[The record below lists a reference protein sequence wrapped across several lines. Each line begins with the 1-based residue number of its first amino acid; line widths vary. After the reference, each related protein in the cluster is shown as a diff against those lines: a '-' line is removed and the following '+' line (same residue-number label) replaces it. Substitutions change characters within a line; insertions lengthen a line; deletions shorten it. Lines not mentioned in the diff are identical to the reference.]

1 MTLTKLRASL
11 GAHSQAILLTLVW
24 SVAVFFASAI
34 KIQLPGTR
42 SVATEMAQIFLI
54 GAAFSLPRWWLTLLP
69 CLAHGLTIFS
79 GDTIE
84 VGLETTFIMDAL
96 SIPLLWFVHRWLKAQ
111 QLDYL
116 RLGLA
121 WALVVAL
128 HYYLLQLPLMM
139 ATNMVFRDYPW
150 AKVPAAYVMVA
161 EAFIWEALLTT
172 GVTTLAFIAKE
183 EIARR
188 RAAEQRLH
196 EALAAQRALVASAPV
211 AVIATTPAGLVSD
224 WNPAAE
230 RLFARSAADAIG
242 KPMPRV
248 CADPSDATQPSLVD
262 QVLAGASLAR
272 TETSVQA
279 TGGAPIPI
287 AVSGAP
293 LVDAGL
299 GAVLVME
306 DLRAE
311 LALRAAVERSARMSE
326 LGQLLGRVAHEL
338 RNPLFGITATLD
350 AFGGQLVGHA
360 RLELMER
367 TLRGQVG
374 QLAALIMDLLDY
386 GKAGVGERVPTSMA
400 LPVRL
405 AIDDCSADAAARE
418 VGLEVGLPPD
428 LPLAAVNV
436 AQLHQVFRNLVQNA
450 VAFSPRGG
458 VVQVDGAVEVVAG
471 RAHVAIAVL
480 DRGVG
485 FTPADL
491 ESLFE
496 PFFSRRKGGTGLG
509 LSLVQRIVEQHG
521 GTVEASNR
529 HEGGARLVVRLPAV
543 PPDPDGK

>member
-1 MTLTKLRASL
+1 MTTLRRGREPWAS
-11 GAHSQAILLTLVW
+11 ILLTLAW
-24 SVAVFFASAI
+24 SVVVFFASAI
-34 KIQLPGTR
+34 EIQLPGTR
-42 SVATEMAQIFLI
+42 SVATEVAQIFLI
-54 GAAFSLPRWWLTLLP
+54 GAAFSLRRWWLTLLP
-69 CLAHGLTIFS
+69 ALAHGLSIFS
-79 GDTIE
+79 GDTLE
-84 VGLETTFIMDAL
+84 VGLETTFVMDAL
-96 SIPLLWFVHRWLKAQ
+96 SLPLVWVAHRWLKARE
-111 QLDYL
+111 LDYL

-121 WALVVAL
+121 WVLVVAI
-128 HYYLLQLPLMM
+128 YYYVLQLPLMM

-150 AKVPAAYVMVA
+150 AKVPAAYAMVA
-161 EAFIWEALLTT
+161 EAFVWEALLTT
-172 GVTTLAFIAKE
+172 GVTTLAFVAKE

-188 RAAEQRLH
+188 RAAEERLRA
-196 EALAAQRALVASAPV
+196 ALAAQRALVASAPV
-211 AVIATTPAGLVSD
+211 AVIATTPTGLVSD

-230 RLFARSAADAIG
+230 RLFARSAAEAIG
-242 KPMPRV
+242 QPLPRV
-248 CADPSDATQPSLVD
+248 CGDPTDVRQASILDA
-262 QVLAGASLAR
+262 VLAGAALAR
-272 TETSVQA
+272 TEAKAQA
-279 TGGAPIPI
+279 TGGAVIPI

-293 LVDAGL
+293 LVDAGA

-360 RLELMER
+360 RLELMGR
-367 TLRGQVG
+367 TLRGQVQ
-374 QLAALIMDLLDY
+374 QLSDLMLDLLDY
-386 GKAGVGERVPTSMA
+386 GKAGVGERVATSPA

-405 AIDDCSADAAARE
+405 AIDDCVADAAARE
-418 VGLEVGLPPD
+418 VRLEVALPPH
-428 LPLAAVNV
+428 LPMVAVNV

-450 VAFSPRGG
+450 VAFSPRGST
-458 VVQVDGAVEVVAG
+458 VQVEGTSEVIGG
-471 RAHVAIAVL
+471 RAQVQVAVL

-521 GTVEASNR
+521 GTVAASNR
-529 HEGGARLVVRLPAV
+529 PEGGARLVVRLPAEV
-543 PPDPDGK
+543 PEPA